1 MAEKLHIQMPE
12 IYKDPNPKPE
22 IAIALNDQ
30 FKACLGFMELPKIIK
45 NLQQLAPEI
54 LDLIPATSENF
65 LK

>member
-45 NLQQLAPEI
+45 NLQQLAPEL
-54 LDLIPATSENF
+54 LD
-65 LK
+65 